1 MHYFRFCLILIT
13 NSLSQVWIFANSPK
27 TPPTLKY
34 EEVII
39 ENQDIHE
46 SSGIAPSWRYKNMF
60 WTHNDSGAKAILYA
74 VGADG
79 KDHGSVK
86 LEGATSKDWEDICSY
101 YKNKTPYLLVAD
113 VGDNAEK
120 RKHLTLMIL
129 KEPKATA
136 KSANVEQVIKFTY
149 EDGKHNCES
158 IAMDPA
164 TDTVYLVTK
173 KQALTCGVYSMK
185 IHPTAKN
192 QTLKAEKIGEIPAL
206 LATGMDM
213 SPDGK
218 KAVIVTYLL
227 ALEYTREEKETWAQA
242 FTKEP
247 KILQVPPR
255 IQGESICYG
264 LDSSTLYL
272 TSEKLP
278 APLFKLVPNR

>member
-1 MHYFRFCLILIT
+1 MHSFRFCLILIT
-13 NSLSQVWIFANSPK
+13 TSLSQVWAFANDPK
-27 TPPTLKY
+27 AQPKLNY
-34 EEVII
+34 EEVKI

-46 SSGIAPSWRYKNMF
+46 SSGIAPSWRYRNMF
-60 WTHNDSGAKAILYA
+60 WTHNDSGAKAIIYA
-74 VGADG
+74 IGADG

-86 LEGATSKDWEDICSY
+86 LEGATSKDWEDICSF
-101 YKNKTPYLLVAD
+101 YKNKTPYLLIAD

-129 KEPKATA
+129 KEPKPTA
-136 KSANVEQVIKFTY
+136 KSAKVDQVIKFTY

-158 IAMDPA
+158 VAMDPV
-164 TDTVYLVTK
+164 TNTVYLVTK
-173 KQALTCGVYSMK
+173 KQGRTCGVYSME

-192 QTLKAEKIGEIPAL
+192 QTLKAKRIGNIQAL

-213 SPDGK
+213 SADGK
-218 KAVIVTYLL
+218 KAIVVTYLL
-227 ALEYTREEKETWAQA
+227 ALEFTRSEKETWAQA
-242 FTKEP
+242 FAKEP
-247 KILQVPPR
+247 KQIQVPPR
-255 IQGESICYG
+255 SQGESICYG